1 MNRTTQ
7 AILAMLEL
15 MWQAADEDAQTMSR
29 EEHFDQVD
37 VDRAIVRQETIADV
51 IDAIKNLTGGQSND

>member
-15 MWQAADEDAQTMSR
+15 MWQAAHEDASQDLDHADLT
-29 EEHFDQVD
+29 EVDQ
-37 VDRAIVRQETIADV
+37 AITRMETIADV
-51 IDAIKNLTGGQSND
+51 IDAIKNLTGGDRV